1 MDSSEKEPSGPGPTS
16 GPTSGPGSSP
26 RAPLPSIPTITGG
39 DWPAQA
45 ADLIVTSVD
54 KVRDRTTVPLMTLA
68 RAAVFGVFIGT
79 FVVVLC
85 TLLVIGLIR
94 LLDLVIPGGVWL
106 PYLLLG
112 VVVTGLGALL
122 FRKRNEPV
130 VGRTSAR

>member
-1 MDSSEKEPSGPGPTS
+1 MPAVGPS
-16 GPTSGPGSSP
+16 
-26 RAPLPSIPTITGG
+26 LPAVK
-39 DWPAQA
+39 DPA
-45 ADLIVTSVD
+45 
-54 KVRDRTTVPLMTLA
+54 
-68 RAAVFGVFIGT
+68 G
-79 FVVVLC
+79 